1 MVLLLPPPLLIS
13 KKIIIQNHKQVTS
26 LIIKVDL
33 NFLPE
38 NLRSLILESKE
49 LNQHAIK
56 IEDVVERNEE
66 KSSGG
71 LFLFEFNGYLSSF
84 KGLLKLILQYNSI
97 NDYVVAEDLE
107 YENTLVFLKDGDIE
121 QLDIWLCDICGL
133 ACASEEEK
141 YIHQR
146 IHYFI

>member
-1 MVLLLPPPLLIS
+1 MIH
-13 KKIIIQNHKQVTS
+13 NHEQVTP

-38 NLRSLILESKE
+38 NLRSLIIKSKE
-49 LNQHAIK
+49 LNQYAIN
-56 IEDVVERNEE
+56 IEEDVPERYEE
-66 KSSGG
+66 KKSGG
-71 LFLFEFNGYLSSF
+71 IYKFEFNGYLSGF
-84 KGLLKLILQYNSI
+84 KGLLKLVLQNNSI
-97 NDYVVAEDLE
+97 NDYVVAEDLQ
-107 YENTLVFLKDGDIE
+107 YDNTLVVLKDGDIQ

-133 ACASEEEK
+133 ACASEDEK

>member
-1 MVLLLPPPLLIS
+1 M
-13 KKIIIQNHKQVTS
+13 
-26 LIIKVDL
+26 IIKVDL

-49 LNQHAIK
+49 LNQHAIN
-56 IEDVVERNEE
+56 IEDAAERYEE
-66 KSSGG
+66 KSSGIY
-71 LFLFEFNGYLSSF
+71 LFEFNGYLSGF
-84 KGLLKLILQYNSI
+84 KGLLKLVLQNNSI
-97 NDYVVAEDLE
+97 NDFVVAEDLE

-133 ACASEEEK
+133 ACASEDEK